1 MQYSSLLIACIIHL
15 LEKPPS
21 CEHQLQKRHRLYCA
35 KPIFR
40 CDFDNKTFYAI
51 QPPIKFHNMTKFIL
65 LSLQIYSVNIC
76 VMHFC
81 DRSYKIIFLDG
92 QLSSVITV
100 TLQYLH
106 RQLTVWYTR
115 FTEKNKVWAKDVLF
129 IMNFK
134 CAPLRSLGGTGC
146 IWKYILTIKTKTT

>member
-1 MQYSSLLIACIIHL
+1 MPENYHEEGNFEWYSRTEQFQRINPISSLEQLNPADCFKLLQYSSLLIACIIHL

-21 CEHQLQKRHRLYCA
+21 CEHQLQKHHRLYCA

-106 RQLTVWYTR
+106 RQLTV
-115 FTEKNKVWAKDVLF
+115 
-129 IMNFK
+129 
-134 CAPLRSLGGTGC
+134 
-146 IWKYILTIKTKTT
+146 